1 MPGGDRS
8 GPAGEG
14 PKTGRA
20 AGYCSGY
27 DAPGYMNPIPGRG
40 FGRGFGWGGGFRG
53 AGRGGVPW
61 GGGRGRAWGGGR
73 GPGWGGGFGP
83 ARGYGRFGSA
93 PPWYPEPYAAPIT
106 KEQEIEE
113 LKAQAAYFKD
123 ALEEIEKRVNE
134 LSASEGKKK

>member
-27 DAPGYMNPIPGRG
+27 DAPGYMNPIPGQG
-40 FGRGFGWGGGFRG
+40 FGRGVGGGGRFRG

-61 GGGRGRAWGGGR
+61 GGGRGRAWGGGNR
-73 GPGWGGGFGP
+73 PG
-83 ARGYGRFGSA
+83 RGYGRFGSA
-93 PPWYPEPYAAPIT
+93 PPWYPEPYAAPMT

-113 LKAQAAYFKD
+113 LKAQAGYFKD
-123 ALEEIEKRVNE
+123 ALEEIEKRVDE
-134 LSASEGKKK
+134 LSASDGKKI